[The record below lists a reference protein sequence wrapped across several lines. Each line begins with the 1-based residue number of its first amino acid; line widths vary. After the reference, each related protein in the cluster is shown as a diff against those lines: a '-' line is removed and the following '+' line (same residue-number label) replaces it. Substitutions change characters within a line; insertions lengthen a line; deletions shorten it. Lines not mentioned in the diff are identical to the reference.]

1 MLSELINYLETI
13 MSYSKSVII
22 AEATVIVSVYLFMC
36 VMTYIG
42 IDLLMHPVIETG
54 TIRDWLHVAAVS
66 AYVFMCLLPFAIV
79 IFGLEPLI
87 AYLLGLPKKIRF
99 YTWVNNEYN
108 IEERVNKEVDS
119 M

>member
-1 MLSELINYLETI
+1 
-13 MSYSKSVII
+13 
-22 AEATVIVSVYLFMC
+22 
-36 VMTYIG
+36 
-42 IDLLMHPVIETG
+42 
-54 TIRDWLHVAAVS
+54 
-66 AYVFMCLLPFAIV
+66 MCLLPFAIV

-99 YTWVNNEYN
+99 YTWDNNEYN